1 MNCALLRYAL
11 VAGSGALCVFANS
24 IEGSLFN
31 ALRNGQMENV
41 TIAIQNGAEVNTR
54 DEYGSTLLMY
64 AAVFGKVAD
73 LEYLLEHGAEINAAN
88 KAGHTALMR
97 AIPDLAKIKLLV
109 QHGANINAKT
119 AEETTPLMI
128 AAHIR
133 TGAPLVRYLIE
144 KGANVNATD
153 NKGWNAVIIA
163 AVEGAFEN
171 LKLLLNAGANG
182 VARSSGSVLK
192 IRSEV
197 FAGAALENAK
207 RRTTGITALINAA
220 QADCEACVRLLLEHG
235 ADARAQT
242 DSGLTA
248 LHRAAYH
255 GNSNIVKLLLAAGAP
270 VNAADDHGYTALMFA
285 VNSRTKSPQAV
296 RMLLSAGADADAKDA
311 LGRTVSQWA
320 ALGASRQI
328 MAMLP
333 ARGTAETVKPVSLQ
347 RSETA
352 AAVRTAVENS
362 IQLLQNSGPKFFPKA
377 GCISCHNVSI
387 PMMALHAAGGH
398 GYSVQPALQQMAKQT
413 IASRAPNRENLL
425 SGYCTIPAFTTTAGY
440 DLISLHDA
448 GYAPGLLTDAYV
460 RCLLVEQ
467 LPNGEW
473 SNPAGERPPL
483 SAQTAIPGTAL
494 SARAV
499 QLYAT
504 PALASQVK
512 ASVLAARTYLLRA
525 RPVTEDDYAYRLL
538 GLSWSGANQSDIT
551 AAARDI
557 LARQRADGGWAQ
569 TPDMATDAF
578 ATGHALSAI
587 AMTQPRL
594 MTSESYRR
602 GVDYLMRNQEKDG
615 SWHVRSRAFGFQPYF
630 DSGFPHGHDQ
640 WISMAATA
648 YSAIA
653 LLPVAEPPRP

>member
-11 VAGSGALCVFANS
+11 VAGSGALCLFADS
-24 IEGSLFN
+24 TDGAMFN

-41 TIAIQNGAEVNTR
+41 RIAIQNGAEVNTR

-109 QHGANINAKT
+109 QHGAEINAKT
-119 AEETTPLMI
+119 AEGTTPLMI

-144 KGANVNATD
+144 KGADVNATD
-153 NKGWNAVIIA
+153 NKGWDAAIVA
-163 AVEGAFEN
+163 AVEGAFDN
-171 LKLLLNAGANG
+171 LKLLLNAGAHG
-182 VARSSGSVLK
+182 VTRSSGVVR

-197 FAGAALENAK
+197 FAGAALERAK

-220 QADCEACVRLLLEHG
+220 QADCEPCVRLLLEHG

-242 DSGLTA
+242 DSGITA

-255 GNSNIVKLLLAAGAP
+255 GNSNVVKLLLAAGAL
-270 VNAADDHGYTALMFA
+270 VNAVDDHGYTALMFA
-285 VNSRTKSPQAV
+285 VNSRTKNPQTV
-296 RMLLSAGADADAKDA
+296 RMLLAAGADADAKDA

-333 ARGTAETVKPVSLQ
+333 ARSTAETVKPVSLQ
-347 RSETA
+347 RSEVT

-362 IQLLQNSGPKFFPKA
+362 IQLLQKSGPKFFPKA

-387 PMMALHAAGGH
+387 PMMALHAAGVH

-413 IASRAPNRENLL
+413 IASRAPSRENLL

-512 ASVLAARTYLLRA
+512 ASVLAARAYLLWA

-538 GLSWSGANQSDIT
+538 GLSWGGANPSDIT

-557 LARQRADGGWAQ
+557 LAQQRADGGWAQ

-587 AMTQPRL
+587 TVAQPAL
-594 MTSESYRR
+594 VKSESYRR
-602 GVDYLMRNQEKDG
+602 AVDYLMRNQEKDG

-640 WISMAATA
+640 WISMAATS